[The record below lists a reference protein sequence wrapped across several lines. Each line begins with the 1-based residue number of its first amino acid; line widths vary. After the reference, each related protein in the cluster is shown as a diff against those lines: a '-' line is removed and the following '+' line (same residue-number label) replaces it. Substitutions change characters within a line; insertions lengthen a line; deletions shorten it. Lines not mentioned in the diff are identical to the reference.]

1 MTEKKKHAVEN
12 HDAAKEP
19 ESSLSPQG
27 VPMTPVGDR
36 FEYEQQMND
45 LPAGERDLAIEVTR
59 LADLSRY
66 FSENDMQVP
75 PHICRDIVAS
85 RKLAVP
91 QRTERMREI
100 NEELMEYLHSVSEDS
115 ELRM

>member
-1 MTEKKKHAVEN
+1 MTEKKKHTAET
-12 HDAAKEP
+12 HDAGRDPK
-19 ESSLSPQG
+19 SSLPPQR
-27 VPMTPVGDR
+27 VRPPVGDR
-36 FEYEQQMND
+36 LEYEQQMND

-75 PHICRDIVAS
+75 PHICREIVAS
-85 RKLAVP
+85 RELAVP

>member
-1 MTEKKKHAVEN
+1 MTEKKKSGGET
-12 HDAAKEP
+12 HDATREP
-19 ESSLSPQG
+19 RSSLSPQRI
-27 VPMTPVGDR
+27 PMTPVGDR
-36 FEYEQQMND
+36 FEYEQQMNE
-45 LPAGERDLAIEVTR
+45 LPADERDLAIEVTR

-66 FSENDMQVP
+66 FLENGMQVP
-75 PHICRDIVAS
+75 PHICRGIVAS

-91 QRTERMREI
+91 QRAERMREI

>member
-1 MTEKKKHAVEN
+1 MTEKKKHTAETQR
-12 HDAAKEP
+12 ATTET
-19 ESSLSPQG
+19 ESSLSPQS
-27 VPMTPVGDR
+27 VPVTPVGDR

-66 FSENDMQVP
+66 FSENEMQVP

-85 RKLAVP
+85 RKLDVS

>member
-1 MTEKKKHAVEN
+1 MTGKKYAAES
-12 HDAAKEP
+12 HDAAREP
-19 ESSLSPQG
+19 ESSRSVHG
-27 VPMTPVGDR
+27 VPTAVGGR
-36 FEYEQQMND
+36 FEYEEQMND

-66 FSENDMQVP
+66 FSEKDMQVP
-75 PHICRDIVAS
+75 PHICRQVVAS
-85 RKLAVP
+85 RKLAVR